1 MIHVKIDTGFRKF
14 RTGFRNFAIGLLKFS
29 AIITLSSY

>member
-14 RTGFRNFAIGLLKFS
+14 RTGFGNFAIGLLKFS